1 MSGWPVAA
9 DYDEAIQNPHLNFED
24 HELKEGEPEYDPYG
38 SPAVRSGNFASVY
51 MLQGAKRK
59 VAVRCFLREIPDQ
72 QERYAAISRDL
83 LGLGLPYT
91 VNFEFLPK
99 GIKVQG
105 EWFPVLKMDWC
116 EGEQLDKYLERN
128 LDNQAKVRRLADK
141 WHEMSHSLRKV
152 GIAHGD
158 LSHGNVMVF
167 DDEIK
172 LIDYDGMFVPRL
184 AGRKSNE
191 RGLEHYQHPGRTD
204 NHFGRYLD
212 NFSNW
217 VMYTTLVGLGEDKEL
232 WNLVNIADK
241 HLLFSKND
249 FEHPRRSKTF
259 DILKSHEDKTLRT
272 YATTV
277 ENLLL
282 YDVEQIPD
290 FHPDKPV
297 LYPPEVFQ
305 QKKTV
310 GSGVGDRGGLFKP
323 IDDQTLGDRGK
334 LFDNAPSDR
343 GGDRGKLFTD
353 TSNQQSD
360 AQSAPST
367 PPKAD
372 GVSRYGKKVSPA
384 QIGIG
389 AAAAVG
395 IAALVG
401 AGIFMSMK
409 HETPESILTDGIDA
423 EKLGKSFDARKK
435 FLLVSDDDK
444 VDAKLRSKA
453 HTLMGL
459 SYAKEGLSK
468 DNKDKMDEAKESF
481 TKAIALDSTNA
492 EAFYGRGKIYQAKKD
507 ISDAKS
513 DFASSERLDGDVEE
527 YKTALK
533 DLEK

>member
-1 MSGWPVAA
+1 
-9 DYDEAIQNPHLNFED
+9 L
-24 HELKEGEPEYDPYG
+24 
-38 SPAVRSGNFASVY
+38 
-51 MLQGAKRK
+51 
-59 VAVRCFLREIPDQ
+59 
-72 QERYAAISRDL
+72 
-83 LGLGLPYT
+83 
-91 VNFEFLPK
+91 
-99 GIKVQG
+99 
-105 EWFPVLKMDWC
+105 
-116 EGEQLDKYLERN
+116 
-128 LDNQAKVRRLADK
+128 RRLADK
-141 WHEMSHSLRKV
+141 WFEMSHSLRKV

-158 LSHGNVMVF
+158 LSHGNVMVL

-232 WNLVNIADK
+232 WKLVNIADK
-241 HLLFSKND
+241 HLIFSKSD
-249 FEHPRRSKTF
+249 FEHPNRSKTF

-277 ENLLL
+277 ENVLQ

-297 LYPPEVFQ
+297 LYPPEAFQ
-305 QKKTV
+305 AKKPA
-310 GSGVGDRGGLFKP
+310 SAGVGDRGGLFKP
-323 IDDQTLGDRGK
+323 IDDQTLGDRGR
-334 LFDNAPSDR
+334 LFETTKKESDR
-343 GGDRGKLFTD
+343 GGLFADTGKEPENKPE
-353 TSNQQSD
+353 SPKSD
-360 AQSAPST
+360 
-367 PPKAD
+367 
-372 GVSRYGKKVSPA
+372 GISRYGRKLGPA
-384 QIGIG
+384 QI
-389 AAAAVG
+389 AVG
-395 IAALVG
+395 SLATVAIIALVG
-401 AGIFMSMK
+401 FGVFTSMK

-444 VDAKLRSKA
+444 VDAKIRSKA

-459 SYAKEGLSK
+459 SYAKEGLTK
-468 DNKDKMDEAKESF
+468 NNKDKMDEAKESF

-492 EAFYGRGKIYQAKKD
+492 DAFYGRGKIYEARKNF
-507 ISDAKS
+507 SDAKS
-513 DFASSERLDGDVEE
+513 DFASSERLDSNVED

-533 DLEK
+533 NVEDK

>member
-24 HELKEGEPEYDPYG
+24 RELKEGEPEYDPYG

-51 MLQGAKRK
+51 MLQGPKRK

-105 EWFPVLKMDWC
+105 EWFPILKMDWC
-116 EGEQLDKYLERN
+116 DGEQLDKYLQNN
-128 LDNQAKVRRLADK
+128 LDNQAKLRRLADK
-141 WHEMSHSLRKV
+141 WFEMAHSLRKI

-158 LSHGNVMVF
+158 LSHGNVMIL

-204 NHFGRYLD
+204 SHFGRYLD

-217 VMYTTLVGLGEDKEL
+217 VMYTTLVGLGEDKKL
-232 WNLVNIADK
+232 WDLVNIADK
-241 HLLFSKND
+241 HLIFSKSD
-249 FEHPRRSKTF
+249 FEHPNRSKTF

-277 ENLLL
+277 ENLLQ

-297 LYPPEVFQ
+297 LYPPEAFQ
-305 QKKTV
+305 IKKTA
-310 GSGVGDRGGLFKP
+310 SAGVGDRGGLFKP
-323 IDDQTLGDRGK
+323 IDDQMLGDRGK
-334 LFDNAPSDR
+334 LFDSGSRESDR
-343 GGDRGKLFTD
+343 GGLFTD
-353 TSNQQSD
+353 TTKQPTEPSSNRPQS
-360 AQSAPST
+360 
-367 PPKAD
+367 D
-372 GVSRYGKKVSPA
+372 GVSRFGRKMSPV
-384 QIGIG
+384 QIGVGALAGVAII
-389 AAAAVG
+389 AAAGFG
-395 IAALVG
+395 IMQLTN
-401 AGIFMSMK
+401 
-409 HETPESILTDGIDA
+409 HQTPESILTDGIDA
-423 EKLGKSFDARKK
+423 ERLGRSFDARKK
-435 FLLVSDDDK
+435 FILVSDDDK
-444 VDAKLRSKA
+444 IDAKVRSKA

-492 EAFYGRGKIYQAKKD
+492 DAFYGRGKIYEARKNF
-507 ISDAKS
+507 SDAKS
-513 DFASSERLDGDVEE
+513 DFASSQRLDTNVDE

-533 DLEK
+533 NVENK

>member
-9 DYDEAIQNPHLNFED
+9 DYDEAIQNPHLNFD
-24 HELKEGEPEYDPYG
+24 DRELKEGEPEYDPYG

-51 MLQGAKRK
+51 MLQGPKRK

-72 QERYAAISRDL
+72 QERYQAISRDL

-99 GIKVQG
+99 GIKIQG

-116 EGEQLDKYLERN
+116 DGEQLDKYLERN

-141 WHEMSHSLRKV
+141 WFEMSHSLRKV

-158 LSHGNVMVF
+158 LSHGNIMVL
-167 DDEIK
+167 DDEFK

-217 VMYTTLVGLGEDKEL
+217 VMYTTLVGLGEDRKL
-232 WNLVNIADK
+232 WDLVNIADK
-241 HLLFSKND
+241 HLIFSKND
-249 FEHPRRSKTF
+249 FEHPSRSKTF

-277 ENLLL
+277 ENLLQ

-297 LYPPEVFQ
+297 LYPPEAFQ
-305 QKKTV
+305 AKKTV
-310 GSGVGDRGGLFKP
+310 SAGVGDRGGLFKP
-323 IDDQTLGDRGK
+323 LDDKTLGDRGR
-334 LFDNAPSDR
+334 LFETGSQAQERDTGRLFSEPAKSSDVQNDPS
-343 GGDRGKLFTD
+343 K
-353 TSNQQSD
+353 TS
-360 AQSAPST
+360 
-367 PPKAD
+367 
-372 GVSRYGKKVSPA
+372 GVSRYGRKISPV
-384 QIGIG
+384 QIGV
-389 AAAAVG
+389 AAVAVVAIAVASWFG
-395 IAALVG
+395 ITTFMPSTESTQSVLLS
-401 AGIFMSMK
+401 GIN
-409 HETPESILTDGIDA
+409 SIKMD
-423 EKLGKSFDARKK
+423 SPFDARRRFKTIYENQK
-435 FLLVSDDDK
+435 L
-444 VDAKLRSKA
+444 DAKIRSRA
-453 HTLMGL
+453 YTLMGL

-468 DNKDKMDEAKESF
+468 QDKGILGEATEAFSE
-481 TKAIALDSTNA
+481 AIKLDPNNA
-492 EAFYGRGKIYQAKKD
+492 EAFFDRGKVFEAIKNYSEAKRD
-507 ISDAKS
+507 YE
-513 DFASSERLDGDVEE
+513 SSQSIDDEMKESKE
-527 YKTALK
+527 ALK
-533 DLEK
+533 NLNKQ

>member
-1 MSGWPVAA
+1 MSNWPVAA
-9 DYDEAIQNPHLNFED
+9 DYDESIQNPHLNFED
-24 HELKEGEPEYDPYG
+24 SELKEGEPEYDPYG

-51 MLQGAKRK
+51 MLQGPRRK

-105 EWFPVLKMDWC
+105 EWFPILKMDWC

-128 LDNQAKVRRLADK
+128 LENQAKLRRLADK
-141 WHEMSHSLRKV
+141 WFEMSHSLRKV

-158 LSHGNVMVF
+158 LSHGNVMVL

-232 WNLVNIADK
+232 WKLVNIADK
-241 HLLFSKND
+241 HLIFSKSD
-249 FEHPRRSKTF
+249 FEHPNRSKTF

-277 ENLLL
+277 ENLLQ

-297 LYPPEVFQ
+297 LYPPEAFQ
-305 QKKTV
+305 AKKPA
-310 GSGVGDRGGLFKP
+310 SAGVGDRGGLFKP
-323 IDDQTLGDRGK
+323 IDDQTLGDRGR
-334 LFDNAPSDR
+334 LFETTKKESDR
-343 GGDRGKLFTD
+343 GGLFADTGKEPE
-353 TSNQQSD
+353 NK
-360 AQSAPST
+360 PE
-367 PPKAD
+367 PPKSD
-372 GVSRYGKKVSPA
+372 GISRYGRKLGPA
-384 QIGIG
+384 QI
-389 AAAAVG
+389 AVG
-395 IAALVG
+395 SLATVAIIALVG
-401 AGIFMSMK
+401 FGVFTSMK

-444 VDAKLRSKA
+444 VDAKIRSKA

-459 SYAKEGLSK
+459 SYAKEGLTK
-468 DNKDKMDEAKESF
+468 NNKDKMDEAKESF

-492 EAFYGRGKIYQAKKD
+492 DAFYGRGKIYEARKNF
-507 ISDAKS
+507 SDAKS
-513 DFASSERLDGDVEE
+513 DFASSERLDSNVED

-533 DLEK
+533 NVEDK